1 MWNIRSHGVSEDKRR
16 YLHGGV
22 IGHIAT
28 PKPQP
33 VGPWALLPQI
43 SAALMNL
50 QGTKNPCTLVLGSW
64 KSASFPTIMRC
75 AKGH

>member
-1 MWNIRSHGVSEDKRR
+1 MWNIRSRGVSEVKRR
-16 YLHGGV
+16 YLHGVV

-50 QGTKNPCTLVLGSW
+50 QGTKTPAHWSW
-64 KSASFPTIMRC
+64 DHGKVQAFPQ
-75 AKGH
+75 